1 MEGGSGSKPSRGWSS
16 SCPGSDPRSSRGFV
30 QKRILDKK
38 RPGRAFLKALPGFAI
53 RSTAALTRLCGNSV
67 ILYNGLD
74 SQADARFFRREGV
87 IRHDEELA
95 VRGDY
100 PEEFVHVF
108 FLCYQEVVES

>member
-38 RPGRAFLKALPGFAI
+38 RPGRAFLKALPGFAVWCT
-53 RSTAALTRLCGNSV
+53 TA
-67 ILYNGLD
+67 LYVRRTGASIIEED
-74 SQADARFFRREGV
+74 AFDTQADARIFRLFRIV
-87 IRHDEELA
+87 VLTRHDEELA

-100 PEEFVHVF
+100 PEELFIDDEMV
-108 FLCYQEVVES
+108 EV